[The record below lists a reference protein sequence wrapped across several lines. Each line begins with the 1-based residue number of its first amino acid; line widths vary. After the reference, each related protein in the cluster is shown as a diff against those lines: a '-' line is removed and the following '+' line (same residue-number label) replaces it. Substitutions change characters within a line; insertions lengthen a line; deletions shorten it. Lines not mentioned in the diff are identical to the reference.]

1 MKMKREMKTADE
13 EKESQD
19 MRDENQ
25 DMDDEKESG
34 SQDEEGDEE
43 KESQDM
49 DDENEDE
56 DKESQDMDQ
65 EGDEDKESQDMD
77 DENENEDEDEDKES
91 QDDTE
96 NEKESED
103 YGIGS
108 QDGNGEDDEEE
119 EEESDCQDLRPFRLN
134 KKRKTCQWLA
144 DKANRMKRLCRKR
157 AVWKACPKTC
167 NKCGRGG
174 NDKPTASC
182 KDDRNFVYRDTNRK
196 CGWVKRHAKKN
207 PAICDNLSNGKLV
220 KDSCPRACGA
230 C

>member
-1 MKMKREMKTADE
+1 
-13 EKESQD
+13 
-19 MRDENQ
+19 
-25 DMDDEKESG
+25 MDDEKESG
-34 SQDEEGDEE
+34 SQDEEGGG
-43 KESQDM
+43 SQD
-49 DDENEDE
+49 
-56 DKESQDMDQ
+56 
-65 EGDEDKESQDMD
+65 
-77 DENENEDEDEDKES
+77 EDEDEDKES

-96 NEKESED
+96 SNEKESED

-108 QDGNGEDDEEE
+108 QDGNGEDNEDE

-207 PAICDNLSNGKLV
+207 PAICEKLSNGKLV
-220 KDSCPRACGA
+220 KDSCPRAC
-230 C
+230 

>member
-1 MKMKREMKTADE
+1 M
-13 EKESQD
+13 S
-19 MRDENQ
+19 DENQ

-34 SQDEEGDEE
+34 SQDEKESQDMEDENEEGDEDEE

-49 DDENEDE
+49 DDENE
-56 DKESQDMDQ
+56 
-65 EGDEDKESQDMD
+65 EG
-77 DENENEDEDEDKES
+77 DEDKES

-108 QDGNGEDDEEE
+108 QDGNGEEE

-174 NDKPTASC
+174 NDKPSSSC

-207 PAICDNLSNGKLV
+207 PAICENLSNGKLV

>member
-1 MKMKREMKTADE
+1 ME
-13 EKESQD
+13 
-19 MRDENQ
+19 DEN
-25 DMDDEKESG
+25 
-34 SQDEEGDEE
+34 EEGDEDEE

-49 DDENEDE
+49 DDENEEGDE
-56 DKESQDMDQ
+56 EKESQDM
-65 EGDEDKESQDMD
+65 
-77 DENENEDEDEDKES
+77 EDEDEDKES

-108 QDGNGEDDEEE
+108 QDENGEDNEEE

-174 NDKPTASC
+174 NDKPSSSC

-196 CGWVKRHAKKN
+196 CGWIKRHAKKN

>member
-1 MKMKREMKTADE
+1 MGGDE

-19 MRDENQ
+19 ME
-25 DMDDEKESG
+25 G
-34 SQDEEGDEE
+34 GDEEGDEE

-49 DDENEDE
+49 EDENGEGDE
-56 DKESQDMDQ
+56 EKESQDM
-65 EGDEDKESQDMD
+65 
-77 DENENEDEDEDKES
+77 EDEDEDKES

-108 QDGNGEDDEEE
+108 QDGNGEDNEEE

-174 NDKPTASC
+174 SDKPSSS
-182 KDDRNFVYRDTNRK
+182 Y
-196 CGWVKRHAKKN
+196 
-207 PAICDNLSNGKLV
+207 
-220 KDSCPRACGA
+220 
-230 C
+230 

>member
-1 MKMKREMKTADE
+1 MG
-13 EKESQD
+13 
-19 MRDENQ
+19 
-25 DMDDEKESG
+25 DDEKESGSQDEEGDG

-49 DDENEDE
+49 YDENEEGDEDE

-65 EGDEDKESQDMD
+65 EGDEEKESQDMD
-77 DENENEDEDEDKES
+77 DENENEDEDKES

-108 QDGNGEDDEEE
+108 QDGNGEENEED

-174 NDKPTASC
+174 NDKPSSSC

-207 PAICDNLSNGKLV
+207 PAICENLSNGKLV
-220 KDSCPRACGA
+220 KESCPRACGA

>member
-1 MKMKREMKTADE
+1 M
-13 EKESQD
+13 
-19 MRDENQ
+19 
-25 DMDDEKESG
+25 G
-34 SQDEEGDEE
+34 GD
-43 KESQDM
+43 
-49 DDENEDE
+49 EDE

-65 EGDEDKESQDMD
+65 EGDEEKESQDMD
-77 DENENEDEDEDKES
+77 DENEDEDEDKES

-103 YGIGS
+103 HGIGS
-108 QDGNGEDDEEE
+108 QDGNGEDNEE

-144 DKANRMKRLCRKR
+144 NKANRMKRLCRKR

-174 NDKPTASC
+174 NDKPSSSC

-196 CGWVKRHAKKN
+196 CGWIKRHAKKN
-207 PAICDNLSNGKLV
+207 PAICENLSNGKLV